1 MEKRGLFITR
11 DNSNLYSLSNQINQQ
26 ILNIG
31 VIFGGQS
38 PEHEVSVI
46 TALQVVAALD
56 KQRYRAIPIYI
67 SKDGVWFTGPDLLNL
82 ETFKDLDT
90 LPLISSQVH
99 LQKSARSGVSL
110 VADVPKKWFGK
121 QILHIPLHMMF
132 IALHGGEGENGGVQ
146 GICETYNIPYCGSG
160 VLGSSLGMDKV
171 VSKMVCRDQ
180 TIPIVDYISMHEY
193 EWEGREEQY
202 LNECEKLGYPLIVK
216 PARLGSSIGIAR
228 ATDRSELDAAIEDA
242 FRYDDKV
249 VVEYAVPELRE
260 INCSVLG
267 DVREA
272 RASVLEEPLTGEE
285 LLSFQEKYM
294 RNDGDSGSK
303 GGGTKESQ
311 SSAGMASLDR
321 VIPAPLSDKQ
331 TKEIQDLAVRV
342 FQLFECAG
350 VARIDFLM
358 NGETGEVY
366 FNEINTIPG
375 SFSFYLWEPSGV
387 SFPDLVSE
395 LIQMAFKKQKEK
407 MKYVR
412 TYDTNLLAVRASG
425 SKGAKS

>member
-1 MEKRGLFITR
+1 MEKRGLFIIK
-11 DNSNLYSLSNQINQQ
+11 DNSTLFNLSSQINQR

-31 VIFGGQS
+31 VVFGGQS

-67 SKDGVWFTGPDLLNL
+67 SKDGIWFTGQELLNL
-82 ETFKDLDT
+82 DTFKDLET
-90 LPLISSQVH
+90 IPLISSQVH
-99 LQKSARSGVSL
+99 LQKSARTGVSL

-121 QILHIPLHMMF
+121 QILHVPLHMMF

-146 GICETYNIPYCGSG
+146 GVCETYNIPYCGSG
-160 VLGSSLGMDKV
+160 VLGSAVGMDKV
-171 VSKMVCRDQ
+171 ISKMVCRDQ
-180 TIPIVDYISMHEY
+180 DIPVVPYIAIREHK
-193 EWEGREEQY
+193 WEGNEETY
-202 LNECEKLGYPLIVK
+202 LNECEKLEYPLIVK

-228 ATDRSELDAAIEDA
+228 ANDRSELDAAIEDA

-249 VVEYAVPELRE
+249 VVEYAVPDLRE
-260 INCSVLG
+260 INCSVIG
-267 DVREA
+267 DVRKA

-294 RNDGDSGSK
+294 RNDGNAGSK
-303 GGGTKESQ
+303 SGGTKEPQ

-321 VIPAPLSDKQ
+321 IIPAPLSDAK
-331 TKEIQDLAVRV
+331 TKEIQSLAVRV

-358 NGETGEVY
+358 NSLTEEVY

-375 SFSFYLWEPSGV
+375 SFSFYLWEPSGIP
-387 SFPDLVSE
+387 FPQLVSE
-395 LIQMAFKKQKEK
+395 LIQMAFRKQKEK

-412 TYDTNLLAVRASG
+412 TYDTNLLAMRASG
-425 SKGAKS
+425 TKGGKS